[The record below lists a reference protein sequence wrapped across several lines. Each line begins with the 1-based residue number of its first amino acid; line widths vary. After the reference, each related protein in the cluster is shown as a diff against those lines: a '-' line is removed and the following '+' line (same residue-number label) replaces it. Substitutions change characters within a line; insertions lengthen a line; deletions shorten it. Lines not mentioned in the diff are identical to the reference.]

1 MLLDFVLASM
11 PGTKISSIL
20 SGYYFRITR
29 FGILLADNNPNKVWL
44 KIVEMPNVILSIPYP
59 SLLLIDNNT
68 TAIKTILVLLAQPF
82 THYMR
87 FSEVGLVK
95 VTHMHRQQLGGLLKW
110 VRMLNFEVF
119 VTLHRIMYQGVHNLV
134 LFTVCHK
141 KLSSVNTNASLIRP
155 SSCVVVLSGSG
166 QWDRLWLQHY
176 CITETYTNFLT
187 YCLKG
192 GLADNPGG

>member
-1 MLLDFVLASM
+1 
-11 PGTKISSIL
+11 
-20 SGYYFRITR
+20 
-29 FGILLADNNPNKVWL
+29 
-44 KIVEMPNVILSIPYP
+44 MPNVILSIPYP

-119 VTLHRIMYQGVHNLV
+119 VTLHRIMYQGVQNLV

-192 GLADNPGG
+192 GLADNPGGWKISWTNKYINVVIIHYIKNKCISKYIYNNCFCKSHIIIF